1 MKKVI
6 FKLLLLIVTLLSPIK
21 SYCKNLVLKEKYNMK
36 VERTLSII
44 KPDGIKKDVIGQ
56 IITKFED
63 QGLHIIGMKMKQLT
77 IEEAEDFYGI
87 HRDRHFF
94 RALID
99 FMTSGPVIIQVL
111 EGPGAIAK
119 NREIMGVTNPAEAA
133 PGTIRREFADSI
145 DANCV
150 HGSDSLDNAIREIS
164 FFFRENELYSR

>member
-6 FKLLLLIVTLLSPIK
+6 LKLLLLIVALLTPIK
-21 SYCKNLVLKEKYNMK
+21 SYCKNLVFKEKYNMK

-44 KPDGIKKDVIGQ
+44 KPDAVKKSVIGQ
-56 IITKFED
+56 IISKFEAND
-63 QGLHIIGMKMKQLT
+63 LHVIGMKMKQLT
-77 IEEAEDFYGI
+77 REEAEDFYSI

-94 RALID
+94 QALID

-111 EGPGAIAK
+111 EGVNAVVK
-119 NREIMGVTNPAEAA
+119 NREIMGATNPVEAA

-150 HGSDSLDNAIREIS
+150 HGSDSLDNAIKEIF
-164 FFFRENELYSR
+164 FFFRENELYSK